1 MIFKK
6 LFISLFVLSASTCLF
21 TSCMT
26 AKKFSARAN
35 KNIKIIPADYD
46 PARHTLLVLEVPRLN
61 NPNERNNSVTNKL
74 DKALREYCPYKY
86 EIASMKDI
94 KENKDKYGD
103 TSIYKYA
110 ILNTLYI
117 VQHTTT
123 TTITQTTNTGTNT
136 HSVSPTARSAYI
148 DFLFYD
154 RVNNMEYPRAQ
165 NDSPNIEW
173 AVAAYMDLIKMAKK

>member
-1 MIFKK
+1 MIYKN
-6 LFISLFVLSASTCLF
+6 LFISIFIVSASFCLS

-35 KNIKIIPADYD
+35 KNIKIIPADYE
-46 PARHTLLVLEVPRLN
+46 PARHILLVLEVPRPD
-61 NPNERNNSVTNKL
+61 NPNERNTSATNKL
-74 DKALREYCPYKY
+74 DKALKEYCPYKY

-117 VQHTTT
+117 VEHTTT
-123 TTITQTTNTGTNT
+123 TTVTQKTNTGNYT
-136 HSVSPTARSAYI
+136 HSVAPTARSAYI

-154 RVNNMEYPRAQ
+154 RVNNKEYPRAQ
-165 NDSPNIEW
+165 NDTPNMDW
-173 AVAAYMDLIKMAKK
+173 AVSAYMDLIKMAKK